1 MRLIKRMR
9 IRRLRS
15 LPHPDQLQLPLFVA
29 TAGADAEEL
38 LEWSEAEVAS
48 LREAILMDALRT
60 ILGFR
65 GRSMWREEA
74 WEWIEDDRVH
84 PFSFRVC
91 AETVGVDP
99 DDLRVSFARLV
110 ERSDRAAGADVCRA
124 RQALAR
130 YLESSRERCGSRCS
144 PPSPVSPSA

>member
-9 IRRLRS
+9 MRRLRS
-15 LPHPDQLQLPLFVA
+15 LPHPDQLELPLFVA
-29 TAGADAEEL
+29 TAGADAEDIL
-38 LEWSEAEVAS
+38 DWSAAEVAS
-48 LREAILMDALRT
+48 LREAVLMDALRT

-65 GRSMWREEA
+65 GRSVWRDEA
-74 WEWIEDDRVH
+74 WEWIEDARVH

-91 AETVGVDP
+91 AETVGADP

-110 ERSDRAAGADVCRA
+110 ERSDRASEADVCRA

-130 YLESSRERCGSRCS
+130 YLEVPRKRCGST
-144 PPSPVSPSA
+144 PASPSA

>member
-1 MRLIKRMR
+1 MRLIRRLRM
-9 IRRLRS
+9 RRLRS
-15 LPHPDQLQLPLFVA
+15 LPHPGQLELPLFVA
-29 TAGADAEEL
+29 TAGADVEKL
-38 LEWSEAEVAS
+38 LEWSEAEIAS

-65 GRSMWREEA
+65 GRSVWREEA
-74 WEWIEDDRVH
+74 WEWIEDGRVH

-91 AETVGVDP
+91 AEAVGADP

-110 ERSDRAAGADVCRA
+110 ERSDRASEADVFRA

-130 YLESSRERCGSRCS
+130 YLEVPRERCGST
-144 PPSPVSPSA
+144 PASPSA